1 MKANYIDFI
10 KEIKQQIIKS
20 RYNAAKLVN
29 KEQLLLYFN
38 TGRMLSEKIK
48 AEKWGESVLQKLADD
63 LQTQLP
69 GLRGFSYRS
78 LKRMRQ
84 FYEGYKNLPICSP
97 AEGKLVKNR
106 NKSTPLVIGSPL
118 VTQLQQI
125 GYQLIELFFGISFTH
140 HFVIF
145 TAIKQEQERWFYIQ
159 QASING
165 WSKRT
170 LEHHISAGLY
180 HQRGQLP
187 NNFDSSLQGAAKL
200 NALEVF
206 QDNYLFD
213 FIQMDESD
221 TERVFEGKLVSQI
234 RDTIMA
240 LGKGFCFIGNQ
251 YRIELDGEEFFIDLL
266 FFNRILNAVV
276 VFELKTGKFRPEHAG
291 QMNFYLNLLDE
302 KEKKPHENPSI
313 GVILCKE
320 KNNTVVEFAFRNVD
334 KGMGAATFKT
344 SNKIPE
350 NLKDVMPDKSTLS
363 KLL

>member
-1 MKANYIDFI
+1 MENKYINFI
-10 KEIKQQIIKS
+10 KEIKQQIIQS

-48 AEKWGESVLQKLADD
+48 AEKWGESIVQNLADD
-63 LQTQLP
+63 LQRQLP
-69 GLRGFSYRS
+69 GLKGFSYRS
-78 LKRMRQ
+78 MKKMQQ
-84 FYEGYKNLPICSP
+84 FYEEYQHILISSP
-97 AEGKLVKNR
+97 MGSQLTAIVPPVAAELQNADNQSIDSFLG
-106 NKSTPLVIGSPL
+106 IG
-118 VTQLQQI
+118 
-125 GYQLIELFFGISFTH
+125 FTH
-140 HFVIF
+140 HYIILSTV
-145 TAIKQEQERWFYIQ
+145 KSYDERWFYIR
-159 QASING
+159 QAANNA

-170 LEHHISAGLY
+170 LEYHIEARLFDHKGK
-180 HQRGQLP
+180 LP
-187 NNFDSSLQGAAKL
+187 NNFDRSLERQSKL

-221 TERVFEGKLVSQI
+221 SERVFEGKLVSQI

-251 YRIELDGEEFFIDLL
+251 HRLELAGEEFFIDLL
-266 FFNRILNAVV
+266 FFNRVLNSLVI
-276 VFELKTGKFRPEHAG
+276 FELKTGKFRPEHAG
-291 QMNFYLNLLDE
+291 QMNFYLNLLDD
-302 KEKKPHENPSI
+302 KEKKSHENPSI

-320 KNNTVVEFAFRNVD
+320 KNNTVVEYAFRNVD

-350 NLKDVMPDKSTLS
+350 NLKDVMPDKSALS